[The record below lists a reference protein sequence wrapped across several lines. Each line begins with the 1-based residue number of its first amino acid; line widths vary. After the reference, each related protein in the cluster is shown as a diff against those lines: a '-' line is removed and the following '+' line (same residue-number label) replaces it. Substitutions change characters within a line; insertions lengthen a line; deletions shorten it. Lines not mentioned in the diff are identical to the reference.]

1 MWVGNGVTT
10 TQHRPTSAPPVH
22 PLEPLTAEEITCAVD
37 LLRGSGRLGDA
48 CRFVSIV
55 LREPEKSEVLAFD
68 ADRTATPREA
78 AGIVLDKADGKTY
91 EAIVSLSD
99 GAVTRWD
106 HVPGVQPQVL
116 LEEFFAC
123 EEIVKTD
130 PGVHEALRKRGVTEF
145 DGIMVDPWSA
155 GHYGDEEEGRL
166 LRGLL
171 WVKMGGPD
179 DNGYAHPV
187 ENVVVYVDTNAG
199 RVVKIEDHG
208 VVPVPQQPGN
218 YTPDVVA
225 PRTDLKPIEINQPE
239 GTSFAIDGHEVRWQK
254 WRFRIGF
261 TPREGLVLHTVRYTD
276 TDPSGGD
283 RERSVLHR
291 ASLSEMVVPYG
302 DPAPTHR
309 RKNAFDAG
317 EYNIGTLAN
326 PLELGCDCLGEIH
339 YFDAVLADA
348 DGKPLTIPNAVCLHE
363 EDYGLLWKHTDFR
376 TEKTE
381 VRRSRRLVVS
391 FIATVGNY
399 EYGFFWYLYQD
410 GTIQFEVKL
419 TGIMSTGAVPPGTTP
434 THGQLLNTDGLYA
447 PIHQHVFN
455 MRLDFDIDGV
465 TNSVY
470 EVDTVTDPAGAENP
484 LGNAY
489 RTVGTLLE
497 TERVAQRNVS
507 LDAARYW
514 KVVNPH
520 ERNAVGES
528 PGYALKPHGTVVP
541 FVRPEASVLK
551 RAGFMAHHLWVTPY
565 EQGERHA
572 AGEYPN
578 QHQGGDGLPRW
589 TAADRSVADT
599 DVVVWYTFGEHHAA
613 RLEDWPVMP
622 VQYVGFSLQPVGFFD
637 RNPALDV
644 PRPSDGHRG

>member
-1 MWVGNGVTT
+1 VTT
-10 TQHRPTSAPPVH
+10 TQQRPTGASTVH
-22 PLEPLTAEEITCAVD
+22 PLEPLSADEITRAVG
-37 LLRGSGRLGDA
+37 LLRDA
-48 CRFVSIV
+48 GHIGGASRFVSVV
-55 LREPEKSEVLAFD
+55 LREPPKSVVLAFD
-68 ADRTATPREA
+68 ADGTAAAREA
-78 AGIVLDKADGKTY
+78 VARVLDKEDGKAY
-91 EAIVSLSD
+91 EALVSLSD
-99 GAVTRWD
+99 GAVIRWE

-116 LEEFFAC
+116 LEEFFEC

-130 PGVHEALRKRGVTEF
+130 EGVQEALRARDITEF
-145 DGIMVDPWSA
+145 DGVMVDPWSA
-155 GHYGDEEEGRL
+155 GHYGDEEQGRL
-166 LRGLL
+166 LRALV

-187 ENVVVYVDTNAG
+187 ENLVVYVDTNAK

-208 VVPVPQQPGN
+208 VVPVPRQPAN
-218 YTPDVVA
+218 YTPDVVV
-225 PRTDLKPIEINQPE
+225 PRTDLKPIEITQPE
-239 GTSFAIDGHEVRWQK
+239 GTSFTVDGHDVQWQK
-254 WRFRIGF
+254 WRFRVGF
-261 TPREGLVLHTVRYTD
+261 TPREGLVLHTVRYGD
-276 TDPSGGD
+276 GD
-283 RERSVLHR
+283 RERSVLYR

-339 YFDAVLADA
+339 YFDGVIC
-348 DGKPLTIPNAVCLHE
+348 DGDGRPVTIPNAICLHE

-381 VRRSRRLVVS
+381 VRRSRRLSIS

-419 TGIMSTGAVPPGTTP
+419 TGIMSTGAVPPGTRP
-434 THGQLLNTDGLYA
+434 THGQLLNSEGLYA

-455 MRLDFDIDGV
+455 MRLDLDVDGV
-465 TNSVY
+465 ANSVY
-470 EVDTVTDPAGAENP
+470 EVDTVTDPEGPDNP

-489 RTVGTLLE
+489 RTVATLLD
-497 TERVAQRNVS
+497 TERAAQRSVR
-507 LDAARYW
+507 LDRARYW
-514 KVVNPH
+514 TIVNPH
-520 ERNAVGES
+520 ERNAVGE
-528 PGYALKPHGTVVP
+528 PTGYALKPHGTVVP
-541 FVRPEASVLK
+541 FVRPEASVMR

-565 EQGERHA
+565 DEQERHA

-578 QHQGGDGLPRW
+578 QHQGGEGLPRW
-589 TAADRSVADT
+589 TEADRPVADT
-599 DVVVWYTFGEHHAA
+599 DVVVWYTFGEHHVA

-622 VQYVGFSLQPVGFFD
+622 VQYVGFALQPIGFFD

-644 PRPSDGHRG
+644 PRPMDGHRG

>member
-1 MWVGNGVTT
+1 VTT
-10 TQHRPTSAPPVH
+10 TQHRPTSAPTVH
-22 PLEPLTAEEITCAVD
+22 PLEPLSAEEITRAVD
-37 LLRGSGRLGDA
+37 LLRGSGRLGAA

-55 LREPEKSEVLAFD
+55 LREPEKSAVLAFD
-68 ADRTATPREA
+68 TEGTATPREA
-78 AGIVLDKADGKTY
+78 AVVVLDKADGRTY
-91 EAIVSLSD
+91 EAVVSLSD
-99 GAVTRWD
+99 GAVTRWE

-130 PGVHEALRKRGVTEF
+130 AGVQEALRKRGITEF
-145 DGIMVDPWSA
+145 DGVMVDPWSA

-171 WVKMGGPD
+171 WIKMGGPD

-187 ENVVVYVDTNAG
+187 ENVVVYVDMNSG

-208 VVPVPQQPGN
+208 VVPVPRQPGN
-218 YTPDVVA
+218 YTPGAVP
-225 PRTDLKPIEINQPE
+225 PRSDLKPISITQPE
-239 GTSFAIDGHEVRWQK
+239 GTSFQVDGHEVRWQK

-276 TDPSGGD
+276 SEASGGS
-283 RERSVLHR
+283 RGRSVLHR

-326 PLELGCDCLGEIH
+326 PLELGCDCLGEIR

-348 DGKPLTIPNAVCLHE
+348 DGNPLTIPNAVCLHE

-376 TEKTE
+376 TDKTE

-434 THGQLLNTDGLYA
+434 AHGQLLNSDGLYA

-455 MRLDFDIDGV
+455 MRLDFDVDG
-465 TNSVY
+465 TANSVY
-470 EVDTVTDPAGAENP
+470 EVDTVTDPAGADNP

-489 RTVGTLLE
+489 RTVDRLLG
-497 TERVAQRNVS
+497 TERTAQRNVS

-520 ERNAVGES
+520 ERNAVGEP

-541 FVRPEASVLK
+541 FVRPEASVLR

-565 EQGERHA
+565 ERGERHA
-572 AGEYPN
+572 AGDYPN

-589 TAADRSVADT
+589 TAADRAVAET
-599 DVVVWYTFGEHHAA
+599 DLVVWYTFGEHHAA

-637 RNPALDV
+637 RNPASDV
-644 PRPSDGHRG
+644 PPPMDGHRG

>member
-1 MWVGNGVTT
+1 VTT
-10 TQHRPTSAPPVH
+10 TQQRPTGASTVH
-22 PLEPLTAEEITCAVD
+22 PLEPLSADEIARAVG
-37 LLRGSGRLGDA
+37 LLRDA
-48 CRFVSIV
+48 GHIGGASRFVAVV
-55 LREPEKSEVLAFD
+55 LREPPKSVVLAFD
-68 ADRTATPREA
+68 ADGTAAPREA
-78 AGIVLDKADGKTY
+78 VARVLDKEDGKAY
-91 EAIVSLSD
+91 EALVSLSD
-99 GAVTRWD
+99 GAVTRWE

-116 LEEFFAC
+116 LEEFFEC
-123 EEIVKTD
+123 EEIVKAD
-130 PGVHEALRKRGVTEF
+130 EGVQEALRARDITEF
-145 DGIMVDPWSA
+145 DGVMVDPWSA
-155 GHYGDEEEGRL
+155 GHYGDEEQGRL
-166 LRGLL
+166 LRALV

-187 ENVVVYVDTNAG
+187 ENLVVYVDTNAK

-208 VVPVPQQPGN
+208 VVPVPRQPAN
-218 YTPDVVA
+218 YTPDVVV
-225 PRTDLKPIEINQPE
+225 PRTDLKPIEITQPE
-239 GTSFAIDGHEVRWQK
+239 GTSFTVDGHDVQWQK
-254 WRFRIGF
+254 WRFRVGF
-261 TPREGLVLHTVRYTD
+261 TPREGLVLHTVRYGD
-276 TDPSGGD
+276 GDGD
-283 RERSVLHR
+283 RERSVLYR

-339 YFDAVLADA
+339 YFDGVIS
-348 DGKPLTIPNAVCLHE
+348 DGDGRPATIPNAICLHE

-381 VRRSRRLVVS
+381 VRRSRRLSIS

-419 TGIMSTGAVPPGTTP
+419 TGIMSTGAVPPGTRP
-434 THGQLLNTDGLYA
+434 THGQLLSSEGLYA

-455 MRLDFDIDGV
+455 MRLDLDVDGV
-465 TNSVY
+465 ANSVY
-470 EVDTVTDPAGAENP
+470 EVDTVTDPEGPDNP

-489 RTVGTLLE
+489 RTVATLLD
-497 TERVAQRNVS
+497 TERAAQRSVR
-507 LDAARYW
+507 LDRARYW
-514 KVVNPH
+514 TIVNPH
-520 ERNAVGES
+520 ERNAVGE
-528 PGYALKPHGTVVP
+528 PTGYALKPHGTVVP
-541 FVRPEASVLK
+541 FVRPEASVMR

-565 EQGERHA
+565 DEQERHA

-578 QHQGGDGLPRW
+578 QHQGGEGLPRW
-589 TAADRSVADT
+589 TEADRPVADT
-599 DVVVWYTFGEHHAA
+599 DVVVWYTFGEHHVA

-622 VQYVGFSLQPVGFFD
+622 VQYVGFALQPIGFFD

-644 PRPSDGHRG
+644 PRPMDGHRG